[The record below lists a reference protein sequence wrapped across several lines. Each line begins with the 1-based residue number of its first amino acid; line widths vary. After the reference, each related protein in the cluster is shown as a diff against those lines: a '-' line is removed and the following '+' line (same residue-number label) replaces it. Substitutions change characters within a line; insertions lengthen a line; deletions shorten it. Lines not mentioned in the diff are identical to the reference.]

1 MSFQDVFKSS
11 FIQNVVEI
19 SVIDVI
25 LAMAFA
31 CVLGAFIFFIYKRT
45 FQGVMYSS
53 GFGITL
59 IGLTMVTTLV
69 ILAVTSNVV
78 LSLGMVG
85 ALSIVRF
92 RAAIKEP
99 FEIVFLFWAL
109 ASGIVIGAG
118 MFLLAAVGSIIIGL
132 ILIVFARRKI
142 GVHPYILVVT
152 CGDGDAEKAV
162 LDMLKG
168 SVASSVVKAKTVTP
182 AGIELSIE
190 VTLKNDDSTF
200 VTPLFELDGV
210 SSASLVTYNG
220 QFAD

>member
-1 MSFQDVFKSS
+1 MTFQDIFKSS
-11 FIQNVVEI
+11 FLENVTEFSAV
-19 SVIDVI
+19 DVL

-31 CVLGAFIFFIYKRT
+31 CVLGGFIFFIYKRT
-45 FQGVMYSS
+45 FQGVMYSA

-59 IGLTMVTTLV
+59 VGLTMVTTLV

-109 ASGIVIGAG
+109 AVGIVVGAG
-118 MFLLAAVGSIIIGL
+118 MFLLAVVGSIVIGL
-132 ILIVFARRKI
+132 ILILFARRKI
-142 GVHPYILVVT
+142 GEHPYILVVT
-152 CGDGDAEKAV
+152 CEDGESEAAV
-162 LDMLKG
+162 MRMLG
-168 SVASSVVKAKTVTP
+168 TAVARSQVKAKTVTP
-182 AGIELSIE
+182 AGVELSIE
-190 VTLKNDDSTF
+190 VTLKNGDTAF
-200 VTPLFELDGV
+200 VTPLFQLDGV
-210 SSASLVTYNG
+210 ASASLVTYNG